1 MCNLHKKSWTEF
13 DAERKPIQ
21 IRVTNILLLWV
32 KKYPFDFMGTTSG
45 KENRQ
50 SLLSIVDEILSI
62 DHPAATKQIR
72 KHLAK
77 IASTQQS
84 LAPLAK
90 SIGVE
95 PSGEQENLVLFQHTA
110 EELAEQLTIIEN
122 GLFTSIMPF
131 ELLNQAWS
139 KKDSHSKAPNIINL
153 SHRFNA
159 VATWTAKSILDMKTA
174 KQRAERFSKLLE
186 IASHL
191 LALNNYSSLMAL
203 IAGLN
208 KACISRLKQTI
219 KEVHPKLLKKKADLE
234 TLMSALGSYK
244 NYRASIRS
252 IQPPCVPYIGT
263 YLTDLTYIED
273 GNRDNIDDVINFSKR
288 EMAAKVIRE
297 LLDFQACPYVLKSNS
312 TLLGIL
318 NNLPQATEVSEKA
331 MWMTSKGCE

>member
-90 SIGVE
+90 SIGIE

-122 GLFTSIMPF
+122 GLFTSIM
-131 ELLNQAWS
+131 
-139 KKDSHSKAPNIINL
+139 
-153 SHRFNA
+153 
-159 VATWTAKSILDMKTA
+159 SILDMKTA

-331 MWMTSKGCE
+331 MWMTSKSCE